1 MLQISR
7 NIPPRREISIPGL
20 LDVPINKNLLRSLRL
35 RTKTAKVRVL
45 FTNSY
50 DLREDYSEYR
60 LLNMLTVT
68 QKAFQA
74 VVEINKPL
82 EIIIPRTAKES

>member
-1 MLQISR
+1 M
-7 NIPPRREISIPGL
+7 PGS
-20 LDVPINKNLLRSLRL
+20 LDVPINKNLLRSLRS
-35 RTKTAKVRVL
+35 RTKTAKARVL

-60 LLNMLTVT
+60 LLNILTAT

-82 EIIIPRTAKES
+82 EIVIPRIAKESQTLLEAP